1 MPLTIVLT
9 LFGCFIPLVLMLLP
23 AVGIWGELGYMEN
36 TGICIKFITNA
47 VLLKI
52 SSYTIILSRD
62 LHDNK
67 LQWGTDILLLLP
79 VLCAQPAL
87 PGDRVLLLQH
97 PRHLQEGPAQDGQ
110 SQVLSHQ
117 PKQGAHKLSVK
128 GELLNNF

>member
-36 TGICIKFITNA
+36 TGTYKIYNKCSIIKNLI
-47 VLLKI
+47 LQ
-52 SSYTIILSRD
+52 IILSRD

-79 VLCAQPAL
+79 VLCAKPAL